1 MTYQLP
7 EPTQLFCDAWFHSD
21 EQIQTALHEAYAA
34 GQRDMREAAAKKC
47 DLVGQDWCDA
57 GQAEKFYATNY
68 LIDVINA
75 LPVGEMK

>member
-1 MTYQLP
+1 MTKYTLP

-34 GQRDMREAAAKKC
+34 GQRDMREAAAMKC
-47 DLVGQDWCDA
+47 FE
-57 GQAEKFYATNY
+57 AEDSDDEYVSTRHTIAKA
-68 LIDVINA
+68 INA